1 MNLKD
6 INIIPLKGLSQLN
19 FGIPFDEALKIM
31 GDPETTKV
39 IRDSDELI
47 STVVWD
53 YSHDGLRL
61 YFEGEPKEAL
71 ACCEIENKNSIL
83 FDKHVFKMNEAE
95 VRDLMA
101 ANGYYEIDEDFE
113 TWGEKRVSYEDA
125 LIDFYFVNDKLV
137 TINFG
142 VFINREGDV
151 EWPVKVYSE

>member
-1 MNLKD
+1 MKLTE
-6 INIIPLKGLSQLN
+6 INIVPLKGLNQLS

-31 GDPETTKV
+31 GDPDTTKV

-53 YSHDGLRL
+53 YPRDGLRL

-71 ACCEIENKNSIL
+71 ACCEIENKNAIL
-83 FDKHVFKMNEAE
+83 FEEHVFKMNEE
-95 VRDLMA
+95 KVKSLMA
-101 ANGYYEIDEDFE
+101 TNGYYEIDEDIE
-113 TWGEKRVSYEDA
+113 TWGEKRVSFEDA
-125 LIDFYFVNDKLV
+125 LVDFYFVNDSLV
-137 TINFG
+137 NINFG